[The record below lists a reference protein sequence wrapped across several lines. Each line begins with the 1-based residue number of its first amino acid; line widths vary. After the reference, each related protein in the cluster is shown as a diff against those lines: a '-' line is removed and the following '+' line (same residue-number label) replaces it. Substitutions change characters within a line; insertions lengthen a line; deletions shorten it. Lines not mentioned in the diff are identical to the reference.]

1 MIKKV
6 LALMLVLSS
15 VFLCGCDNSK
25 RIDKAVIIECIIVDK
40 SNYKFIYISDEEKS
54 ETVKIEEESLEKAL
68 KTLKTEHK
76 PEIVLS
82 KLELIAFAENVDSE
96 KYYSALQYIKNNY
109 AVSPSVYTAVC
120 SNEIIKSLDKA
131 ETVEKSTEQIM
142 LLENKERDVSSTL
155 LKMNNNLSKSKKSLL
170 YLPYIRDN
178 NGTAVEKVEIMI
190 KK

>member
-15 VFLCGCDNSK
+15 AFLCGCDNSK

-40 SNYKFIYISDEEKS
+40 SDYKFIYISDEEKS

-68 KTLKTEHK
+68 KTLKNEHK

-120 SNEIIKSLDKA
+120 SNDILKLLDEPK
-131 ETVEKSTEQIM
+131 TLEKCTEQIM
-142 LLENKERDVSSTL
+142 ILEKNPDISSTL
-155 LKMNNNLSKSKKSLL
+155 LKMNNNLNKSKKSLL
-170 YLPYIRDN
+170 YLPHISKN
-178 NGTAVEKVEIMI
+178 NGVTSEKVEIMI

>member
-1 MIKKV
+1 
-6 LALMLVLSS
+6 MLVLSS
-15 VFLCGCDNSK
+15 AFLCGCDNSK

-40 SNYKFIYISDEEKS
+40 SDYKFIYISDEEKS

-68 KTLKTEHK
+68 KTLKNEHK

-120 SNEIIKSLDKA
+120 SNDILKLLDEPK
-131 ETVEKSTEQIM
+131 TLEKCTEQIM
-142 LLENKERDVSSTL
+142 ILEKKDTDISSTL
-155 LKMNNNLSKSKKSLL
+155 LKMNNNLNKSKKSLL
-170 YLPYIRDN
+170 YLPHISKN
-178 NGTAVEKVEIMI
+178 NGVTSEKVEIMI

>member
-1 MIKKV
+1 MIKKIVLVV
-6 LALMLVLSS
+6 LAVGS

-25 RIDKAVIIECIIVDK
+25 RIDKAILIDCIVVTKND
-40 SNYKFIYISDEEKS
+40 YTFVCISDEEKN
-54 ETVKIEEESLEKAL
+54 ELITIKEESLEKAL
-68 KTLKTEHK
+68 KALESEHN
-76 PEIVLS
+76 PEVVLS
-82 KLELIAFAENVDSE
+82 KLELIAFAENTESE
-96 KYYSALQYIKNNY
+96 KYYSTLQQIKNNY

-142 LLENKERDVSSTL
+142 LFENKERDVSSTL
-155 LKMNNNLSKSKKSLL
+155 LKMNNNLSKSKKSLI

>member
-6 LALMLVLSS
+6 LALMLALSS

-40 SNYKFIYISDEEKS
+40 SDYKFIYISDEEKS
-54 ETVKIEEESLEKAL
+54 ETV
-68 KTLKTEHK
+68 
-76 PEIVLS
+76 
-82 KLELIAFAENVDSE
+82 SE

-120 SNEIIKSLDKA
+120 SNDILKLLEEPKTL
-131 ETVEKSTEQIM
+131 EKCTEQIM
-142 LLENKERDVSSTL
+142 ILEKKDTDISSTL
-155 LKMNNNLSKSKKSLL
+155 LKMNNNLNKSKKSLL
-170 YLPYIRDN
+170 YLPHISKN
-178 NGTAVEKVEIMI
+178 NGVTGEKVEIMI

>member
-40 SNYKFIYISDEEKS
+40 SDYKFIYISDEEKS

-120 SNEIIKSLDKA
+120 SNDILKLLDEPK
-131 ETVEKSTEQIM
+131 TLEKCTEQIM
-142 LLENKERDVSSTL
+142 ILEKKDTDISSTL
-155 LKMNNNLSKSKKSLL
+155 LKMNNNLNKSKKSLL
-170 YLPYIRDN
+170 YLPHISKN
-178 NGTAVEKVEIMI
+178 NGVTGEKKM
-190 KK
+190 KNNS

>member
-1 MIKKV
+1 MVKKV

-25 RIDKAVIIECIIVDK
+25 RIDKAVIIECIIVDI
-40 SNYKFIYISDEEKS
+40 SDYKFIYISDEEKS

-68 KTLKTEHK
+68 KTLKNEHK

-96 KYYSALQYIKNNY
+96 KYYSSLQYIKNNY

-120 SNEIIKSLDKA
+120 SNDILKLLDEPK
-131 ETVEKSTEQIM
+131 TLEKCTEQIM
-142 LLENKERDVSSTL
+142 ILEKKDTDISSTL
-155 LKMNNNLSKSKKSLL
+155 LKMNNNLNKSKKSLL
-170 YLPYIRDN
+170 YLPHISKN
-178 NGTAVEKVEIMI
+178 NGVTGEKVEIMI

>member
-15 VFLCGCDNSK
+15 VLLCGCDNSK

-40 SNYKFIYISDEEKS
+40 SDYKFIYISDEEKS

-68 KTLKTEHK
+68 KTLKNEHK

-109 AVSPSVYTAVC
+109 AVSPSVM
-120 SNEIIKSLDKA
+120 IL
-131 ETVEKSTEQIM
+131 EKKDTDI
-142 LLENKERDVSSTL
+142 SSTL
-155 LKMNNNLSKSKKSLL
+155 LKMNNNLNKSKKSLL
-170 YLPYIRDN
+170 YLPHISKN
-178 NGTAVEKVEIMI
+178 NGVTGEKVEIMI

>member
-1 MIKKV
+1 MY
-6 LALMLVLSS
+6 
-15 VFLCGCDNSK
+15 FLCGCDNSK

-40 SNYKFIYISDEEKS
+40 SDYKILFIFLMKKKS

-120 SNEIIKSLDKA
+120 SNDILKLLDEPK
-131 ETVEKSTEQIM
+131 TLEKCTEQYD
-142 LLENKERDVSSTL
+142 LE
-155 LKMNNNLSKSKKSLL
+155 KKIPTFHQL
-170 YLPYIRDN
+170 Y
-178 NGTAVEKVEIMI
+178 
-190 KK
+190 